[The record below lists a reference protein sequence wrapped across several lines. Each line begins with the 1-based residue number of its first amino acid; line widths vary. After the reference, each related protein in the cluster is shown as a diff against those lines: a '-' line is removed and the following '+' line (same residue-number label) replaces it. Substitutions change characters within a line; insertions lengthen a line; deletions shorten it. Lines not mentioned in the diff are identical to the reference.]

1 MSEIRDTTTID
12 DVNVAPSEP
21 LISLSDLLAGV
32 GFLAYHGTGFAV
44 KGACLAASLAYKSGR
59 ALANTI
65 ATARANRLAVSQIAP
80 LVNSSHNAR
89 EALSTLAKADGFELP
104 KAEIEKWKARIE
116 TLVAKNDKCGI
127 TALATEL
134 TRSRQE
140 RLKTSLLTLAAEAC
154 GEIGFSGQALRA
166 EHGMLVAKSADGR
179 RKITVAVDK
188 TKEGDVKLHFDADG
202 FHGGACI
209 EALDALQARLQA
221 KGVHFRL
228 EARKRKDGRPAFD
241 GRRLPLS
248 TQAHVTH

>member
-21 LISLSDLLAGV
+21 LISLGDLLAGV
-32 GFLAYHGTGFAV
+32 GFLAYHGTRLAV
-44 KGACLAASLAYKSGR
+44 KGTCLAAGLACKGGR
-59 ALANTI
+59 ALANEI
-65 ATARANRLAVSQIAP
+65 ATARANRLLVSQIAP
-80 LVNSSHNAR
+80 LVNSSDNAR
-89 EALSTLAKADGFELP
+89 EALNALAKADGFEFP
-104 KAEIEKWKARIE
+104 TVESEKWKLRIE
-116 TLVAKNDKCGI
+116 SLVATNDKVGI

-179 RKITVAVDK
+179 RQITVAVDK

-209 EALDALQARLQA
+209 EALDALQARLTA
-221 KGVHFRL
+221 KGVRFRL
-228 EARKRKDGRPAFD
+228 EARKRKDGRPAIAFP
-241 GRRLPLS
+241 RLPQS
-248 TQAHVTH
+248 AQARIIQ